1 MLSAYWINA
10 HISKPAPR
18 RRPDFLPLAKWTEGY
33 DLVVEFQT
41 ARAVELA
48 IFIIRGCTH
57 SAQYNRS
64 EFPRD
69 DTGRT

>member
-1 MLSAYWINA
+1 MPTFQN
-10 HISKPAPR
+10 PR
-18 RRPDFLPLAKWTEGY
+18 RDGGQTSCRWRNGTEDY

-48 IFIIRGCTH
+48 IFIIHGCTH